1 MANGLT
7 WIGAHA
13 YTATPVP
20 GMRGGISLTLA
31 RGIDPDEFL
40 INLGAD
46 LDQLAAR
53 TPLAE
58 LRSQPIPPGH
68 DPTRYAYAM
77 YGSEGEWTY
86 VLENDHAATWATGF
100 RRVPSMRPGPGEEI
114 LCASRNLYSPPASIL
129 HVEGDEVIRRAEFGT
144 TTGHES
150 ALDAAL
156 TAAGAVFPS
165 IPDSTADEV
174 TAYYEQHGARLP
186 TLVFTAL
193 GAYTGLSI
201 DQDAAQAG
209 NLPAVHLLTP

>member
-1 MANGLT
+1 MTNGLT

-13 YTATPVP
+13 HTATPVS
-20 GMRGGISLTLA
+20 GMCGGISLTLA
-31 RGIDPDEFL
+31 RGIDADEFL

-58 LRSQPIPPGH
+58 LRSQPTPPGH
-68 DPTRYAYAM
+68 GPTRYAYAM

-114 LCASRNLYSPPASIL
+114 LCASRNLYSRPAAIL

-156 TAAGAVFPS
+156 TAAGAVCPS
-165 IPDSTADEV
+165 IPDATADEV
-174 TAYYEQHGARLP
+174 TAYYEQHGAGLP
-186 TLVFTAL
+186 ALVFTAL

>member
-1 MANGLT
+1 MSDGLT

-13 YTATPVP
+13 HTAAPVA
-20 GMRGGISLTLA
+20 GMRGGVSLTLA

-53 TPLAE
+53 TPLVE
-58 LRSQPIPPGH
+58 LRSRPTPPGH
-68 DPTRYAYAM
+68 DPTRYVYAM

-114 LCASRNLYSPPASIL
+114 LCASRNLYSPPAAIL

-150 ALDAAL
+150 ALDTAL
-156 TAAGAVFPS
+156 AAAGAVFPS
-165 IPDSTADEV
+165 IPDATADEV

-186 TLVFTAL
+186 ALVFTAL

>member
-1 MANGLT
+1 
-7 WIGAHA
+7 
-13 YTATPVP
+13 
-20 GMRGGISLTLA
+20 MRGGISLTLA

-58 LRSQPIPPGH
+58 LRSQPTPLAELRSQPTPPGH

-114 LCASRNLYSPPASIL
+114 LCASRNLYSPPAAML

-165 IPDSTADEV
+165 IPDATADEV

>member
-165 IPDSTADEV
+165 IPDTTADEV

>member
-1 MANGLT
+1 MTNGLT

-13 YTATPVP
+13 YTATPAP

-31 RGIDPDEFL
+31 RGIDPDNFL

-86 VLENDHAATWATGF
+86 VLENDHASTWATGF
-100 RRVPSMRPGPGEEI
+100 RSVPSMRPGPGEEI

-129 HVEGDEVIRRAEFGT
+129 HVEG
-144 TTGHES
+144 
-150 ALDAAL
+150 
-156 TAAGAVFPS
+156 
-165 IPDSTADEV
+165 
-174 TAYYEQHGARLP
+174 
-186 TLVFTAL
+186 
-193 GAYTGLSI
+193 
-201 DQDAAQAG
+201 
-209 NLPAVHLLTP
+209 

>member
-1 MANGLT
+1 MTNGLT

-13 YTATPVP
+13 HTATPVP

-31 RGIDPDEFL
+31 RGIDADELL

-58 LRSQPIPPGH
+58 LRSQPTPPGH

-114 LCASRNLYSPPASIL
+114 LCASRNLYSPPAAIL

-165 IPDSTADEV
+165 IPDATADEV
-174 TAYYEQHGARLP
+174 TAYYEQHGTRLP

>member
-1 MANGLT
+1 MTNGLT
-7 WIGAHA
+7 WIGAHSH
-13 YTATPVP
+13 TTMPVP

-31 RGIDPDEFL
+31 RGVDPDEFL

-53 TPLAE
+53 IPLAE
-58 LRSQPIPPGH
+58 LRSWPTPPGH
-68 DPTRYAYAM
+68 DPTRCAYAM

-86 VLENDHAATWATGF
+86 VLENDHAAVWATGF

-114 LCASRNLYSPPASIL
+114 LCASRNLYSPPAAIL

-144 TTGHES
+144 ITGHES

-165 IPDSTADEV
+165 IPDATADEV

-186 TLVFTAL
+186 ALVFTAL
-193 GAYTGLSI
+193 GAYTGLTI

>member
-1 MANGLT
+1 MTNGLT

-13 YTATPVP
+13 HTATPVP

-58 LRSQPIPPGH
+58 LRSQPTPPGH
-68 DPTRYAYAM
+68 DPTRYTYAM

-114 LCASRNLYSPPASIL
+114 LCASRNLYSPPAAIL

-150 ALDAAL
+150 VLDAAL
-156 TAAGAVFPS
+156 TAAGAVYPY
-165 IPDSTADEV
+165 IPDATADEV

-201 DQDAAQAG
+201 DQAAAQAG

>member
-1 MANGLT
+1 MTKGLT

-13 YTATPVP
+13 HTATPVP

-40 INLGAD
+40 INLRAD

-58 LRSQPIPPGH
+58 LRSQPTPPGH
-68 DPTRYAYAM
+68 DPTRYTYAM

-114 LCASRNLYSPPASIL
+114 LCASRNLYSPPAAIL

-156 TAAGAVFPS
+156 TAAGAVYPS
-165 IPDSTADEV
+165 IPDATADEV

-201 DQDAAQAG
+201 DQAAAQAG

>member
-1 MANGLT
+1 MTNGLT

-13 YTATPVP
+13 HTATPVP
-20 GMRGGISLTLA
+20 GMRGGVSLTLA

-53 TPLAE
+53 APLAE
-58 LRSQPIPPGH
+58 LRSQPTPPGH

-114 LCASRNLYSPPASIL
+114 LCASRNLYSPPAAIL

-165 IPDSTADEV
+165 IPEATADEV

>member
-58 LRSQPIPPGH
+58 LRSQPLPPGH

-165 IPDSTADEV
+165 IPDTTADEV

>member
-1 MANGLT
+1 MTNGLT

-13 YTATPVP
+13 HTATPVP

-53 TPLAE
+53 TPLAD
-58 LRSQPIPPGH
+58 LRSRPTPPGH
-68 DPTRYAYAM
+68 DPTRCTYAM

-86 VLENDHAATWATGF
+86 VLENDHAATWATGV

-114 LCASRNLYSPPASIL
+114 LCASRNRYSPPAAIL

-150 ALDAAL
+150 ALDTAL

-165 IPDSTADEV
+165 IPDATADEV

-193 GAYTGLSI
+193 GAYTDLSI

>member
-1 MANGLT
+1 MTNGLT

-13 YTATPVP
+13 LTSTPVP

-58 LRSQPIPPGH
+58 LRSQPTPPGH
-68 DPTRYAYAM
+68 APTRYAYAM
-77 YGSEGEWTY
+77 FGREGEWTY

-114 LCASRNLYSPPASIL
+114 LCASRNLYSPPAVML

-165 IPDSTADEV
+165 IPDATADEV

-186 TLVFTAL
+186 ALVFTAL

-201 DQDAAQAG
+201 DQDAVQAG
-209 NLPAVHLLTP
+209 NLLAVHLLTP

>member
-13 YTATPVP
+13 HTVTPVP

-58 LRSQPIPPGH
+58 LRSRPTPPGH
-68 DPTRYAYAM
+68 DPTRYTYAM

-114 LCASRNLYSPPASIL
+114 LCASRNLYSPPAAIL

-144 TTGHES
+144 TTGRES
-150 ALDAAL
+150 ALDTTL

-165 IPDSTADEV
+165 IPDATADEV
-174 TAYYEQHGARLP
+174 TAFYEQHGARLP
-186 TLVFTAL
+186 ALVFTAL

>member
-1 MANGLT
+1 MTNGLT

-13 YTATPVP
+13 HTSMPVP

-58 LRSQPIPPGH
+58 LRSRPTPPGH

-77 YGSEGEWTY
+77 YDSEGEWTY

-114 LCASRNLYSPPASIL
+114 LCASRNLYSPPAAIL

-144 TTGHES
+144 TIGHES

-165 IPDSTADEV
+165 IPDATADEV

-186 TLVFTAL
+186 ALVFTAL
-193 GAYTGLSI
+193 GAYTGLII